1 MLQELV
7 HARVKKQE
15 IIITIRSSVCVTL
28 QEIKLEREDK
38 LQKSLESKIS
48 VKTDEDDDDG
58 GGGSQTQ
65 NARIAHFE
73 AAKAFFSP
81 RLSFCQ
87 ACTP

>member
-15 IIITIRSSVCVTL
+15 IIITIQSSVCVTL

-48 VKTDEDDDDG
+48 VKTDDDG

-81 RLSFCQ
+81 RLSFC
-87 ACTP
+87 